1 MEEYKKSLTGSSP
14 KIWYLN
20 GLADSLPEDAH
31 GQDYDQYFKLYSD
44 ERCAELVLYSDDP
57 YPLTAMCLY
66 EIVDGSEIS
75 SDSNMAG
82 KAYLVVFES
91 EFGQESVVD
100 DDRFNIIESV
110 ESTGIEKSVKDL
122 NKLLRDN
129 TAVLSDWS
137 NTYALADVLNDW
149 VTHVYIFEIKRAD
162 SKSMDVYSFAM
173 GRDVTFV
180 AVDKVK
186 E

>member
-1 MEEYKKSLTGSSP
+1 MEEYKKALTASAP
-14 KIWYLN
+14 RIWYLN
-20 GLADSLPEDAH
+20 GLSDSLPENSY

-110 ESTGIEKSVKDL
+110 ESTGITTSIKDM
-122 NKLLRDN
+122 NKLLREN
-129 TAVLSDWS
+129 T
-137 NTYALADVLNDW
+137 TGPEDW
-149 VTHVYIFEIKRAD
+149 VDTYSLAGGLDDVMMNIYVFEIKRAD
-162 SKSMDVYSFAM
+162 SRSMDVYSFAM
-173 GRDVTFV
+173 GRDVTFTS
-180 AVDKVK
+180 VDRVK
-186 E
+186 D

>member
-1 MEEYKKSLTGSSP
+1 MEEYKKALTASAP
-14 KIWYLN
+14 RIWYLN
-20 GLADSLPEDAH
+20 GLSDNLPENSY

-91 EFGQESVVD
+91 EFGQESVVAD
-100 DDRFNIIESV
+100 DGFNIMESV
-110 ESTGIEKSVKDL
+110 KSAGIMTSIKDM
-122 NKLLRDN
+122 NKLLRDI
-129 TAVLSDWS
+129 TTGPEAWS
-137 NTYALADVLNDW
+137 NMYDFVWDIDDLLMNI
-149 VTHVYIFEIKRAD
+149 YIFEIKRAD
-162 SKSMDVYSFAM
+162 SRSMDVYSFAA
-173 GRDVTFV
+173 GRDVTFTS
-180 AVDKVK
+180 VDRVK
-186 E
+186 D